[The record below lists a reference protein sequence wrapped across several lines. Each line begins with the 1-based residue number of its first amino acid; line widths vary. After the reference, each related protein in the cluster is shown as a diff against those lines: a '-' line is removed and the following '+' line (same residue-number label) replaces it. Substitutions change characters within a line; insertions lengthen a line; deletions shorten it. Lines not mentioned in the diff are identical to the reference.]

1 MFSLGIT
8 TIFLVGKFT
17 NILCYVQQE
26 FLHRSNIS
34 KINSNPQKLFLRID
48 LHISN
53 YARHLLNVARF
64 LALHFAQKS
73 KFSLKKPVTISL
85 RRSLAPSL
93 ALQKFL
99 PKRLYPAFN
108 V

>member
-1 MFSLGIT
+1 
-8 TIFLVGKFT
+8 
-17 NILCYVQQE
+17 VQQE
-26 FLHRSNIS
+26 FLHRSNIHP
-34 KINSNPQKLFLRID
+34 KFNSDPKFFLSID

-53 YARHLLNVARF
+53 YARHLLTVARF
-64 LALHFAQKS
+64 LAFHFATKPN
-73 KFSLKKPVTISL
+73 FSLKKPVTISL

>member
-1 MFSLGIT
+1 
-8 TIFLVGKFT
+8 
-17 NILCYVQQE
+17 VQQE

-34 KINSNPQKLFLRID
+34 KINSDPQKFFLRID

-53 YARHLLNVARF
+53 YARHLLTVARF
-64 LALHFAQKS
+64 LAFHFATKPD
-73 KFSLKKPVTISL
+73 FSLKKPVTISL

-93 ALQKFL
+93 AQQKIS
-99 PKRLYPAFN
+99 PQTAVPG